1 MWCLLIV
8 FRNKSKKMVAERQKQ
23 TALPGRRAPSAHF
36 FRASRLPRVSLP
48 LGRAVFKH
56 VLLFHFLT
64 FPW

>member
-23 TALPGRRAPSAHF
+23 TALPERREPGAHF

-48 LGRAVFKH
+48 LGGDMLSR
-56 VLLFHFLT
+56 
-64 FPW
+64 